1 VTGANVTRRRD
12 LPAPVTITEIYLL
25 AVIERLEAIEAR
37 LARESQPA
45 TPPAQ
50 APAPRRARRTRS
62 GGAA

>member
-1 VTGANVTRRRD
+1 MTSADVTRRRD
-12 LPAPVTITEIYLL
+12 LPAPVTITDIYLL

-45 TPPAQ
+45 SPAQ

>member
-1 VTGANVTRRRD
+1 MTSADVTRRRD
-12 LPAPVTITEIYLL
+12 LPAPVTITDIYLL

-45 TPPAQ
+45 TPAQ